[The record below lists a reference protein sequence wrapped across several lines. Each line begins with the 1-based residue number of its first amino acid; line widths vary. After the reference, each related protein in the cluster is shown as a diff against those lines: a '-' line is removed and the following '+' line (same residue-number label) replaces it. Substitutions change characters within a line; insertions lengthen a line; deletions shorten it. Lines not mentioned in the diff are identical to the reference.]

1 MDHFL
6 IFTNKSKDT
15 NLEFTN
21 KVTNFLESH
30 GKTCYI
36 AHFEEPGND
45 TTRPDAVMFRTEV
58 PDKAQCCIV
67 LGGDGTMLQA
77 AVNVRE
83 KDIPLLGINLGT
95 MGYLTE
101 IDKNHIDEALQRL
114 IDDDYEVEERMLLSG
129 TKVTGEA
136 QEFTALNDIVIARKA
151 AVQVIK
157 LVVYVDDRHLTT
169 YLADGVIISTP
180 TGSTGYNMSAGG
192 PLVAPQSDNLVITP
206 ICPHTLTNR
215 SIVLPATE
223 KITIELGAGKADR
236 IQEAEASIDGHFGA
250 SLVTGDRVEIRKAAK
265 TSKILR
271 MNQVS
276 FVEILSQKL
285 L

>member
-15 NLEFTN
+15 NLEFTH

-101 IDKNHIDEALQRL
+101 IDKNHIDAALQRL
-114 IDDDYEVEERMLLSG
+114 IDDDYVVEERMLLSG
-129 TKVTGEA
+129 TKVTGESK
-136 QEFTALNDIVIARKA
+136 EFTALNDIVIARKA

-157 LVVYVDDRHLTT
+157 LVVYVNDRHLTT

-192 PLVAPQSDNLVITP
+192 PLVAPQSNTLLITP

-265 TSKILR
+265 TAKILR

>member
-15 NLEFTN
+15 NLEFTH

-30 GKTCYI
+30 GKICYI

-45 TTRPDAVMFRTEV
+45 TIRPDAVMFRTEV

-101 IDKNHIDEALQRL
+101 IDKNHIDAALQRL
-114 IDDDYEVEERMLLSG
+114 IDDDYVVEERMLLSG
-129 TKVTGEA
+129 TKVTGESK
-136 QEFTALNDIVIARKA
+136 EFTALNDIVIARKA

-157 LVVYVDDRHLTT
+157 LVVYVNDRHLTT

-192 PLVAPQSDNLVITP
+192 PLVAPQSNTLLITP

-223 KITIELGAGKADR
+223 KITIEIGAGKADR

-250 SLVTGDRVEIRKAAK
+250 SLVTGDRIEIKKAEK

-276 FVEILSQKL
+276 FVELLSQKL

>member
-6 IFTNKSKDT
+6 IFTNKSKDK
-15 NLEFTN
+15 NLEYTH
-21 KVTNFLESH
+21 KVTDFLESH
-30 GKTCYI
+30 GKKCYI
-36 AHFEEPGND
+36 AHFEEPGNK
-45 TTRPDAVMFRTEV
+45 TLRPDAVMFHTEV
-58 PDKAQCCIV
+58 PKDTQCCIV

-77 AVNVRE
+77 AVNVRDM
-83 KDIPLLGINLGT
+83 DIPLLGINLGT

-101 IDKNHIDEALQRL
+101 INTDSINEALQRL
-114 IDDDYEVEERMLLSG
+114 LRDEYVIEERMLLSG
-129 TKVTGEA
+129 TKITGEKK
-136 QEFTALNDIVIARKA
+136 EFTALNDIVIARKA

-157 LVVYVDDRHLTT
+157 LVVYVDDRQLTT

-192 PLVAPQSDNLVITP
+192 PLIAPQSNTLVITP
-206 ICPHTLTNR
+206 ICPHSLTNR
-215 SIVLPATE
+215 SIVLPATH

-250 SLVTGDRVEIRKAAK
+250 SITTGDRIEIQKADK

-276 FVEILSQKL
+276 FVELLHQKL

>member
-15 NLEFTN
+15 NLEFTH

-45 TTRPDAVMFRTEV
+45 TIRPDAVMFRTEI

-101 IDKNHIDEALQRL
+101 IDKNHIDAALQRL
-114 IDDDYEVEERMLLSG
+114 IDDDYVVEERMLLSG
-129 TKVTGEA
+129 TKVTGESK
-136 QEFTALNDIVIARKA
+136 EFTALNDIVIARKA

-157 LVVYVDDRHLTT
+157 LVVYVNDRHLTT

-192 PLVAPQSDNLVITP
+192 PLVAPQSNTLLITP

-223 KITIELGAGKADR
+223 KITIEIGAGKADR

-250 SLVTGDRVEIRKAAK
+250 SLATGDRIEIKKAEK

-276 FVEILSQKL
+276 FVELLSQKL

>member
-15 NLEFTN
+15 NLEFTH

-223 KITIELGAGKADR
+223 KITIEIGAGKADR

>member
-6 IFTNKSKDT
+6 IFTNKSKDK
-15 NLEFTN
+15 NLEFTY
-21 KVTNFLESH
+21 KVKAFLESH
-30 GKTCYI
+30 GKECYI
-36 AHFEEPGND
+36 AHFEEPGNK
-45 TTRPDAVMFRTEV
+45 TERPDAVMFHTNV
-58 PDKAQCCIV
+58 PEKTQCCIV

-77 AVNVRE
+77 AVNVRDR
-83 KDIPLLGINLGT
+83 DIPLLGINLGT

-101 IDKNHIDEALQRL
+101 IDRNNIHEALQRL
-114 IDDDYEVEERMLLSG
+114 IDDDYVIEERMLLGG
-129 TKVTGEA
+129 TKITGERK
-136 QEFTALNDIVIARKA
+136 EFTALNDIVIARKA

-192 PLVAPQSDNLVITP
+192 PLVAPQSNTLVITP

-215 SIVLPATE
+215 SIVLPATQ

-250 SLVTGDRVEIRKAAK
+250 SIATGDRIEIKKAEK

-276 FVEILSQKL
+276 FVELLNQKL

>member
-1 MDHFL
+1 
-6 IFTNKSKDT
+6 
-15 NLEFTN
+15 
-21 KVTNFLESH
+21 
-30 GKTCYI
+30 
-36 AHFEEPGND
+36 
-45 TTRPDAVMFRTEV
+45 
-58 PDKAQCCIV
+58 
-67 LGGDGTMLQA
+67 MLQA

-101 IDKNHIDEALQRL
+101 IDKNHIDAALQRL
-114 IDDDYEVEERMLLSG
+114 IDDDYVVEERMLLSG
-129 TKVTGEA
+129 TKVTGESK
-136 QEFTALNDIVIARKA
+136 EFTALNDIVIARKA

-157 LVVYVDDRHLTT
+157 LVVYVNDRHLTT

-192 PLVAPQSDNLVITP
+192 PLVAPQSNTLLITP

-223 KITIELGAGKADR
+223 KITIEIGAGKADR

-250 SLVTGDRVEIRKAAK
+250 SLVTGDRIEIKKAEK

>member
-15 NLEFTN
+15 NLEFTH
-21 KVTNFLESH
+21 KVTQFLESH

-58 PDKAQCCIV
+58 PDDTECCIV

-101 IDKNHIDEALQRL
+101 IDKNRIDEALQRL
-114 IDDDYEVEERMLLSG
+114 IDGDYFVEERMLLSG
-129 TKVTGEA
+129 TKITGEKKD
-136 QEFTALNDIVIARKA
+136 FTALNDIVIARKA

-192 PLVAPQSDNLVITP
+192 PLVAPQSNTLVITP

-215 SIVLPATE
+215 SIVLPASE

-236 IQEAEASIDGHFGA
+236 IQEAEASVDGHFGA
-250 SLVTGDRVEIRKAAK
+250 SLMTGDRVEIRKAAK

>member
-15 NLEFTN
+15 NLEFTH

-114 IDDDYEVEERMLLSG
+114 INDDYEVEERMLLSG

-265 TSKILR
+265 TAKILR